1 MVCYFL
7 YFLPGATFSPY
18 CSSISWCRNK
28 PVLQNLTGH
37 VRNCHLGLSMLSEAR
52 FKTCWKNQPETLQH
66 SYRWFNDGGEKSQM
80 CLHTSRPS
88 SPKPTDRL
96 NHTNKDKLWI
106 CMLVSARPCGY
117 RSLFQSAL
125 HQVRSER
132 YPLSSRAKESLAL
145 PNNIST
151 ETPCFLM
158 ILLD

>member
-1 MVCYFL
+1 MPL
-7 YFLPGATFSPY
+7 SFSPY
-18 CSSISWCRNK
+18 CSSFSWCQNK

-37 VRNCHLGLSMLSEAR
+37 IWETHLGLSMLSEAR
-52 FKTCWKNQPETLQH
+52 FKTCWKNQLKNPSNTHTDDLVMEA
-66 SYRWFNDGGEKSQM
+66 EKSQM
-80 CLHTSRPS
+80 CLHTSQPS

-132 YPLSSRAKESLAL
+132 YPLSSRAEESLAL